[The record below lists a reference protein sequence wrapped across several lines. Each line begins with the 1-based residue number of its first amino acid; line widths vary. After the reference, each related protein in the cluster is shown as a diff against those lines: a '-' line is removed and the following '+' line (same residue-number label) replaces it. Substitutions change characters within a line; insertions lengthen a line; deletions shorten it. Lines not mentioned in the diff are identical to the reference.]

1 MFVYLH
7 WAVTS
12 TLANYNKRSIAFPSI
27 GEQYIK
33 SILFCVSV
41 NNMYYNRSNDKKILL
56 LKLLQALTTCNIQV
70 VLCTLKY
77 MDIFY

>member
-12 TLANYNKRSIAFPSI
+12 TLANYNKHSIAFPSI
-27 GEQYIK
+27 EQYIK

-41 NNMYYNRSNDKKILL
+41 NNMYYNRSNDKKILF
-56 LKLLQALTTCNIQV
+56 LKQLQAFTTCNIQV

-77 MDIFY
+77 MDIFG